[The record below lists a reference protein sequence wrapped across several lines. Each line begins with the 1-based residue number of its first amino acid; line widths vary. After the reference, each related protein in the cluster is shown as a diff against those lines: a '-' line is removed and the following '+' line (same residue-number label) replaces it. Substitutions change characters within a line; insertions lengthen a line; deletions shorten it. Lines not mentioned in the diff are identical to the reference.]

1 MFHPDSVLIRFLT
14 RVCDVLLLNLLF
26 IVSCVTVVFSGTG
39 VVALYT
45 VTLKMVRKEDYGPV
59 KGFLRAA
66 KENFLPSVPATIL
79 LLTDVTLIAVLRRI
93 LYGEVP
99 IILPMTFILLV
110 AASVILTALLSY
122 LFPLIARFENT
133 FARHLGN
140 AGRLALADLPVTFLL
155 TTVNLL
161 PLLLGIFFPLMM
173 GFIAAFWLLFGAA
186 LGAYLNSFYLDRIF
200 GR

>member
-26 IVSCVTVVFSGTG
+26 IVSCVTVVFSGAG
-39 VVALYT
+39 VAALYT

-66 KENFLPSVPATIL
+66 RENFLPSVPATIL

-161 PLLLGIFFPLMM
+161 PLLLGIFFPFMM
-173 GFIAAFWLLFGAA
+173 GVIAAFWMLFGAA